1 MHAQVTHAELSP
13 LVLCDGCHRA
23 FHLACLGISLEELPE
38 GAWECPKCGER
49 KDNSLKR
56 LLDSEL
62 KKGAVDACVSLA
74 CLPLQ
79 TQ

>member
-1 MHAQVTHAELSP
+1 M
-13 LVLCDGCHRA
+13 
-23 FHLACLGISLEELPE
+23 SLQTLPE

-62 KKGAVDACVSLA
+62 EKGAVDACMPCQHCSWNA
-74 CLPLQ
+74 CMNPAHVADCLQ
-79 TQ
+79 SRES